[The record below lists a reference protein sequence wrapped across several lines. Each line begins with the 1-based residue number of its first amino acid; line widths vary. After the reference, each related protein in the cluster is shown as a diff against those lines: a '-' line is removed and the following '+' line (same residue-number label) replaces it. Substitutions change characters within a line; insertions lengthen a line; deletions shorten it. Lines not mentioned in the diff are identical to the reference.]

1 MNNMTMAD
9 RVKYKIKEPF
19 KWRGGAMLAQHGGG
33 GGGNVG
39 IGTNAGKV

>member
-33 GGGNVG
+33 GGGQCWDRY
-39 IGTNAGKV
+39 KCR